1 MDHGPIVLQGAV
13 PIAPDDTE
21 ATLAARILAVEH
33 AIYPAALQLCATGR
47 VRVVG
52 RRVVV
57 DGPLPALP
65 PAMLWL
71 P

>member
-33 AIYPAALQLCATGR
+33 TIYPAALQLCAEGR

-52 RRVVV
+52 RRVILE
-57 DGPLPALP
+57 GALPPLPAP
-65 PAMLWL
+65 MLWL
-71 P
+71 S